1 MYGLLPEQRISE
13 EPLQQHVGRCGPD
26 LGRLLQGKTSVTV
39 VQTHWW
45 KYAEQVLLEEKKK
58 KKKNECKNVALHS
71 IALNLRLEPESKVP
85 SFERMQ
91 GKQRRWTMT

>member
-13 EPLQQHVGRCGPD
+13 EPLQQHVGWCGPD

-45 KYAEQVLLEEKKK
+45 KYVEQVLLEEKKK
-58 KKKNECKNVALHS
+58 KKKRMKECGTAFYRHS
-71 IALNLRLEPESKVP
+71 FKTETRT
-85 SFERMQ
+85 R
-91 GKQRRWTMT
+91 KQSIQF